1 MRKKNTYKS
10 SLKPKLRNK
19 NRKDRLNFNKFIQ
32 ENAYLTSRT
41 RERKLRSIIF
51 FKNESII

>member
-41 RERKLRSIIF
+41 RERKLR
-51 FKNESII
+51 